1 MRTLTADDVTALR
14 TMDKVVVNIK
24 DDSATIRVIKTMPA
38 RKGYPATES
47 EREILADAN
56 SRGTTACFVTL
67 FPRGEW
73 RALALLAHAGDR
85 LIFRVA
91 DNQNSYLRAAVVPAD
106 LVNRVVCLGC
116 FDEYAREAGVDYSG
130 VLSTLYF
137 AGDRAAFVFKVE
149 SSVAV
154 T

>member
-1 MRTLTADDVTALR
+1 MRVSYGAMRQTCKACGRPDKFDFSLPDDV
-14 TMDKVVVNIK
+14 
-24 DDSATIRVIKTMPA
+24 
-38 RKGYPATES
+38 
-47 EREILADAN
+47 
-56 SRGTTACFVTL
+56 
-67 FPRGEW
+67 W
-73 RALALLAHAGDR
+73 
-85 LIFRVA
+85 
-91 DNQNSYLRAAVVPAD
+91 AAVVPAD